1 MVLLVDDD
9 QDLRD
14 SIADLL
20 RQRGY
25 HVTTAEDGYAAMSII
40 TGNGVPCIV
49 LLDLVMPGMD
59 GWQFLGAMQNDPH
72 LAAIPIVI
80 ASAHAATHAPPAGA
94 IAVLHKPFDFD
105 ELFSVVAR
113 HCGPGGSGASA
124 C

>member
-25 HVTTAEDGYAAMSII
+25 SVATAEDGHAALSII

-59 GWQFLGAMQNDPH
+59 GWQFLGAVQHNPN
-72 LAAIPIVI
+72 LSAIPIVI
-80 ASAHAATHAPPAGA
+80 ASAHAKTHAPAGTVG
-94 IAVLHKPFDFD
+94 VLHKPFDFD

-113 HCGPGGSGASA
+113 HCGPGGSAASPA